1 MGRALFFGIAFFFW
15 FVSTPIGKAQDD
27 MPASVF
33 PSVLLWNDATPSVT
47 DLSDWLDEH
56 GEHKEPLPIEFD
68 ASGGAVLVIGPR
80 YETLWY
86 EVKAKWDSNCAVA
99 RCPPRLYNLSSHS

>member
-1 MGRALFFGIAFFFW
+1 
-15 FVSTPIGKAQDD
+15 

-99 RCPPRLYNLSSHS
+99 RCPPRLYNLSLHS